1 MRTVTGGC
9 VEERRSGVQVRKS
22 HAEHSTI
29 TTIYWTFPHTIPQCY
44 TCISTVITFWIHI
57 LNIQFELTFWTHC
70 MNKQS
75 KNTLLTNIMKTRSM
89 NAQKHS
95 INKFFWTHDCTL
107 EMNIPNTL
115 WMNILDALWTNILKS
130 HYEWT
135 FWKHSMSKHAECT
148 HPLLCYT
155 SPHQL

>member
-9 VEERRSGVQVRKS
+9 VEGRRSGVQVQKS

-95 INKFFWTHDCTL
+95 INIFLEHMIAHLKWTFQT
-107 EMNIPNTL
+107 P
-115 WMNILDALWTNILKS
+115 
-130 HYEWT
+130 YEWT
-135 FWKHSMSKHAECT
+135 FWMHCEQT
-148 HPLLCYT
+148 F
-155 SPHQL
+155 